1 MQATGTI
8 TDMFD
13 KVMDGAFDT
22 ARVASLAFLLT
33 VTNDVMTFF
42 VLIVLF
48 GTLNFIVG
56 LIADL
61 QAGAKYSHK
70 KAFHAFFEYA
80 IAAIVI
86 LFTAAG
92 ARLIE
97 PEGNY
102 TDLLRLLTTLFAL
115 VYSKNIIRNFKKIQP
130 DNEFIAVLDILINTK
145 YLDFI
150 KHLKNAKRHNSRAN
164 RVNNSGGEED
174 QERSDTGSGGE
185 SETANQ

>member
-1 MQATGTI
+1 
-8 TDMFD
+8 
-13 KVMDGAFDT
+13 MDGAFDT
-22 ARVASLAFLLT
+22 ARVASIAFLLT

-56 LIADL
+56 LIAGL
-61 QAGAKYSHK
+61 KAGEKYSHQ

-80 IAAIVI
+80 IATTVI

-130 DNEFIAVLDILINTK
+130 DNEFIAVLDMIINTK

-150 KHLKNAKRHNSRAN
+150 KHLKNGKLHNSRTN
-164 RVNNSGGEED
+164 SVNDSNGEED
-174 QERSDTGSGGE
+174 QQRSDAGNIGE
-185 SETANQ
+185 SETVNQ

>member
-1 MQATGTI
+1 
-8 TDMFD
+8 MFD
-13 KVMDGAFDT
+13 KIMDGIFDT

-42 VLIVLF
+42 VLIILF

-56 LIADL
+56 LIAGL
-61 QAGAKYSHK
+61 RAGEKYSHQ

-102 TDLLRLLTTLFAL
+102 TDLLRLLTTLFTL

-130 DNEFIAVLDILINTK
+130 DNEFIIALDMIINTK

-150 KHLKNAKRHNSRAN
+150 KHLKNGKLHNSRTN
-164 RVNNSGGEED
+164 SVNDGGCEED
-174 QERSDTGSGGE
+174 KQQSDTGSSGE
-185 SETANQ
+185 SETAS

>member
-1 MQATGTI
+1 
-8 TDMFD
+8 
-13 KVMDGAFDT
+13 MDGVLDT

-61 QAGAKYSHK
+61 KAGAKYSHQ

-97 PEGNY
+97 PDGNY

-115 VYSKNIIRNFKKIQP
+115 VYSKNIIRNFKMIQP
-130 DNEFIAVLDILINTK
+130 DNEFITVLDMLINTK

-150 KHLKNAKRHNSRAN
+150 KHFKNAKFHNSGTNTIKHRDN
-164 RVNNSGGEED
+164 TGD
-174 QERSDTGSGGE
+174 QQRSDTGSGEE
-185 SETANQ
+185 SETFG

>member
-1 MQATGTI
+1 
-8 TDMFD
+8 MFD
-13 KVMDGAFDT
+13 KVMDGIFDT
-22 ARVASLAFLLT
+22 ARVAFLSFLLT
-33 VTNDVMTFF
+33 VTNDVTTFF

-56 LIADL
+56 LIAGL
-61 QAGAKYSHK
+61 RAGEKYSHK
-70 KAFHAFFEYA
+70 KAFHAFFEYS

-130 DNEFIAVLDILINTK
+130 DNQFIAVLDMLINTK

-150 KHLKNAKRHNSRAN
+150 KHLKNGKLHNSRTN
-164 RVNNSGGEED
+164 SVNDSNGEED
-174 QERSDTGSGGE
+174 QQRPDAGNIGE
-185 SETANQ
+185 SETVNQ

>member
-1 MQATGTI
+1 
-8 TDMFD
+8 MFG
-13 KVMDGAFDT
+13 KVMDGVFDT

-33 VTNDVMTFF
+33 VTNDVVTFF
-42 VLIVLF
+42 VLIILF

-56 LIADL
+56 LIAGL
-61 QAGAKYSHK
+61 RAGEKYSHK

-97 PEGNY
+97 PGGDH

-115 VYSKNIIRNFKKIQP
+115 VYSKNIIRNFKNIQP
-130 DNEFIAVLDILINTK
+130 DNEFIAVLDIIINTK
-145 YLDFI
+145 YSDFI
-150 KHLKNAKRHNSRAN
+150 KRLKNGKLHNSRAN
-164 RVNNSGGEED
+164 SVNNGEGEED
-174 QERSDTGSGGE
+174 QQRSDAGNIGE